1 MAIATTTAA
10 IISAAVALAGTAA
23 GAAGAVQQ
31 SRNQREQAE
40 YQAGLAERNARIA
53 EQNAQAADEE
63 ARAAKKEGYENA
75 ARKRQEA
82 ARIIGAQRAQAG
94 ASGAQTDA
102 GGTLDRVLDTAEK
115 GELDA
120 LSLQQQGA
128 NAAHNQQL
136 RAWGLRNQAQSSTL
150 DAQYLRKKADTDYLG
165 LTTTL
170 LNGASPRRAEFLQS
184 GRARSA
190 PALKHNQPF
199 LFLTLFTVAAI
210 SLTRPTTFAPGR
222 NQNRALLRC
231 LALHQRRCAIKEFF
245 GAELRH
251 LASCCAFARRQ
262 HISILKHINPPLWGK
277 ENT

>member
-150 DAQYLRKKADTDYLG
+150 DAPISAQKGRYRLSGPDHHLAQRREPAPGGIFTIWARKVRACPEAQPAFLIPHAFHSCCNIPDPADNLC
-165 LTTTL
+165 
-170 LNGASPRRAEFLQS
+170 A
-184 GRARSA
+184 
-190 PALKHNQPF
+190 
-199 LFLTLFTVAAI
+199 
-210 SLTRPTTFAPGR
+210 GR

-231 LALHQRRCAIKEFF
+231 LALHQRRLRHKRIFWR
-245 GAELRH
+245 ELRH